1 MGSIVSAAC
10 KCGFNKKMAL
20 GGGRANFQ
28 TNASFPMHCGDCESL
43 FMANAL
49 DMPVACSDCSSSKVL
64 LYSHQSLFKNGHQTV
79 FKWKTGD
86 ALKLTNGDYLCPI
99 CHEFEL
105 KFSHVGYWD

>member
-1 MGSIVSAAC
+1 MGDIVSAAC

-28 TNASFPMHCGDCESL
+28 TNSTFPMRCSDCENL
-43 FMANAL
+43 FTANAL
-49 DMPVACSDCSSSKVL
+49 DKTITCPDCNSGKVL
-64 LYSHQSLFKNGHQTV
+64 LYSDKSLFKNGHQTV
-79 FKWKTGD
+79 FKWKMGD
-86 ALKLTNGDYLCPI
+86 VFKLTNGDYICPI